1 MNKLII
7 NGSLIEGKSQ
17 LHDLIAE
24 KLQFPD
30 YYGKNLD
37 ALFDCL
43 TDLTDETC
51 IEITNAGLLSE
62 MLGDY
67 ADRLIQTFSEASE
80 INRMIEFNC
89 ID

>member
-7 NGSLIEGKSQ
+7 DGALIEGKAQ
-17 LHDLIAE
+17 LHDFIAE
-24 KLQFPD
+24 GLQFPD

-43 TDLTDETC
+43 TDLSEETVV
-51 IEITNAGLLSE
+51 EIINADLLRETLGGYSDGLIR
-62 MLGDY
+62 
-67 ADRLIQTFSEASE
+67 AFSEASE